1 MSEGSILPLF
11 EHYDDHVDKTFNLPM
26 ITIATLFNRAV
37 QNHPEKIFIKYYE
50 YQFTYEEIGKLART
64 LAKNLISNWLK
75 KGECIAIFLPKIPQF
90 IIVYYGVLL
99 AGGIVV
105 AMNPNYTRDELEN

>member
-11 EHYDDHVDKTFNLPM
+11 EHYDDHVDKTFNPPM

-64 LAKNLISNWLK
+64 LAKNLTSNGLK
-75 KGECIAIFLPKIPQF
+75 KGS
-90 IIVYYGVLL
+90 VLQYFYRISHSL
-99 AGGIVV
+99 
-105 AMNPNYTRDELEN
+105 